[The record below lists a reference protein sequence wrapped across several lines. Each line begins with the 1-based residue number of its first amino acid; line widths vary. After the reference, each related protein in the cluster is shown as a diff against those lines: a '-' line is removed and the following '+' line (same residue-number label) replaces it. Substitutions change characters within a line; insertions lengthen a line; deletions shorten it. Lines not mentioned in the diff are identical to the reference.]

1 MKAVRAPK
9 PIVMEP
15 MSAAGRSRA
24 ACVKCG
30 LCSNPSPFVEGYVP
44 DGYTGEYLFIID
56 YPHMEFARTGN
67 PYEGMTGELLR
78 AAMQDA
84 GLRRKQVAVMPA
96 LRCQPLLTGS
106 KKPKITSLRACAP
119 FLYRALHQLRAPRV
133 LVLGEAAAK
142 SLLNSSKPA
151 RIVKLRGRVQ
161 TLETEG
167 NTYQWWVT
175 YSIHDAL
182 KNPQTY
188 TRLVE
193 DIDRFE
199 WPLTP
204 HPGNTPPKNTKA
216 AGFDSEFWED
226 EVFCGAVS
234 DGKTSVVYPVSD
246 WKKKLPPLLD
256 GKVFI
261 GHQPAVD
268 LEALLKKGVR
278 LKSMELWLQGKKQ
291 RDTILE
297 AKLADENRGKD
308 GYRLENLLLSDYRT
322 DSWKID
328 TEAYGI
334 NSSLWP
340 PDLRNERCR
349 LDAWAT
355 VLAHEATLDRI
366 EGPSQMC
373 HAIAMTLR
381 RIFHTGVYLDE
392 KTVKRMHRV
401 VAQNK
406 EEARKE
412 VMAWVTE
419 RFGWDEFDPGKD
431 AQVRELL
438 YDRYKLGLPVK
449 ARTKAGLPSADAKRL
464 KEASETVPELAQVLR
479 YNKYDKLDSTY
490 CASLAEKFQRQPD
503 GRLWMPVR
511 INPLAA
517 KTGRRASDSPNLQ
530 NWPVSVRRIIVSR
543 FKDGVIADND
553 YCVDPKA
560 RVLCADLVWRS
571 AQSLAVGQEL
581 IAFDEYGPNRKMR
594 RTKVTSV
601 KTLRRP
607 TVRVVTDRGSV
618 VCSVEHRWLVKASG
632 KQEYEWKAAQNVQ
645 PGEYI
650 PFYAEPWEADRTFDG
665 GWLSGMYDGE
675 GWVSGGGVGIAQ
687 KPGPV
692 ADRVRALL
700 EDRGFAVKEYKNASG
715 ISCYSV
721 QGSAGEK
728 LRVLGMFRPMRLL
741 PKADGLWEG
750 RQAWGKWNR
759 PAKVLAVQAVKSM
772 GDVVAVGTETNTLI
786 VEGLYSHNSKLEPV
800 LGGWVTGEHRLS
812 EYFTKHENGYIKIG
826 EDFFKTTV
834 DKKSDQYRAIKALVL
849 AIIYNQKKWSL
860 AENLWIVHGVR
871 LDSSYERHQELAGE
885 MLDKFLTDLFPG
897 IIEYQERQEAFV
909 LEHGYVTNA
918 LGQKRRLPLPPEPPR
933 SEKEAYRKWC
943 KYRAHVVN
951 QAINGPI
958 QGLASYVTGAGMIDL
973 ERRFL
978 EEYKLSYEEYHV
990 RLMEKRWPTMPLL
1003 CIEVHDDLVLDIP
1016 DKLAEKTTPVVH
1028 EVMSEVPS
1036 LRAILSDLNVTLKIE
1051 TNIGPC
1057 WGLKS

>member
-44 DGYTGEYLFIID
+44 DGYTGEYLFILD
-56 YPHMEFARTGN
+56 YPHMEFARSGN

-84 GLRRKQVAVMPA
+84 GLRKKQVAVMPA

-133 LVLGEAAAK
+133 LALGEAAAK
-142 SLLNSSKPA
+142 ALLNAAHPPKT
-151 RIVKLRGRVQ
+151 VKLRGRVQ
-161 TLETEG
+161 TLTTGEDSYE
-167 NTYQWWVT
+167 WWGT

-193 DIDRFE
+193 DIERFE
-199 WPLTP
+199 WALTP

-216 AGFDSEFWED
+216 VGFDSEFWED

-234 DGKTSVVYPVSD
+234 DGKTAVVYPVSD

-268 LEALLKKGVR
+268 LEALLKKGVK

-308 GYRLENLLLSDYRT
+308 GYRLENLLLSDYKT
-322 DSWKID
+322 ESWKVD
-328 TEAYGI
+328 TEDYGI

-340 PDLRNERCR
+340 PELRDERCR

-355 VLAHEATLDRI
+355 VLAHEAALDRI

-392 KTVKRMHRV
+392 KTVKKMHRV
-401 VAQNK
+401 VAKNK

-438 YDRYKLGLPVK
+438 YDRDKLGLPIK

-464 KEASETVPELAQVLR
+464 KEASEQVPELAQVLR

-490 CASLAEKFQRQPD
+490 CATLAEKFQRQPD

-530 NWPVSVRRIIVSR
+530 NWPVSVRRVIVSR

-553 YCVDPKA
+553 FCIDPKA

-571 AQSLAVGQEL
+571 AQSLTVGQEL
-581 IAFDEYGPNRKMR
+581 IAFDEHGPNRKMR

-632 KQEYEWKAAQNVQ
+632 KQEYEWKAAQNVR

-650 PFYAEPWEADRTFDG
+650 PF
-665 GWLSGMYDGE
+665 
-675 GWVSGGGVGIAQ
+675 
-687 KPGPV
+687 
-692 ADRVRALL
+692 
-700 EDRGFAVKEYKNASG
+700 
-715 ISCYSV
+715 
-721 QGSAGEK
+721 
-728 LRVLGMFRPMRLL
+728 L

-750 RQAWGKWNR
+750 RQAWGKWSR

-871 LDSSYERHQELAGE
+871 LDSNYERHQELAGE

-918 LGQKRRLPLPPEPPR
+918 LGQLRRLPLPPEPPR
-933 SEKEAYRKWC
+933 SEKEAYKKWC

-978 EEYKLSYEEYHV
+978 EQYNLTYEEYHV

-1003 CIEVHDDLVLDIP
+1003 CIEVHDDLVLDMP
-1016 DKLAEKTTPVVH
+1016 GKLAEKTTPVVH
-1028 EVMSEVPS
+1028 EVMSQVPS

-1051 TNIGPC
+1051 TIIGPS
-1057 WGLKS
+1057 WGLKQ

>member
-44 DGYTGEYLFIID
+44 DGYTGEYLFILD
-56 YPHMEFARTGN
+56 YPHMEFARSGN

-84 GLRRKQVAVMPA
+84 GLRKKQVAVMPA

-133 LVLGEAAAK
+133 LALGEAAAK
-142 SLLNSSKPA
+142 ALLNAAHPPKT
-151 RIVKLRGRVQ
+151 VKLRGRVQ
-161 TLETEG
+161 TLTTGEDSYE
-167 NTYQWWVT
+167 WWGT

-193 DIDRFE
+193 DIERFE

-204 HPGNTPPKNTKA
+204 HPANTPPKNTKA
-216 AGFDSEFWED
+216 VGFDSEFWED

-234 DGKTSVVYPVSD
+234 DGKTAVVYPVSD

-256 GKVFI
+256 GKVFV

-268 LEALLKKGVR
+268 LEALLKKGVK
-278 LKSMELWLQGKKQ
+278 LKSMELWLQGKRQ

-322 DSWKID
+322 DSWKVD

-340 PDLRNERCR
+340 PDLRDERCR

-355 VLAHEATLDRI
+355 VLAHEAALERV

-392 KTVKRMHRV
+392 KTVKKMHRV
-401 VAQNK
+401 VAKNK
-406 EEARKE
+406 EAARKE

-438 YDRYKLGLPVK
+438 YDRDKLGLPIK

-464 KEASETVPELAQVLR
+464 KEASEQVPELAQVLR

-490 CASLAEKFQRQPD
+490 CASLAEKFVRQPG

-530 NWPVSVRRIIVSR
+530 NWPVAVRRIIVSR
-543 FKDGVIADND
+543 FRDGVIADND

-632 KQEYEWKAAQNVQ
+632 KQEYEWKAAQNVR

-650 PFYAEPWEADRTFDG
+650 PFYAEPWEAD
-665 GWLSGMYDGE
+665 
-675 GWVSGGGVGIAQ
+675 
-687 KPGPV
+687 
-692 ADRVRALL
+692 
-700 EDRGFAVKEYKNASG
+700 
-715 ISCYSV
+715 
-721 QGSAGEK
+721 
-728 LRVLGMFRPMRLL
+728 
-741 PKADGLWEG
+741 GLWEG
-750 RQAWGKWNR
+750 RPAWGKWNR

-871 LDSSYERHQELAGE
+871 LDSNYERHQELAGE

-978 EEYKLSYEEYHV
+978 EQYKLTYEEYHV

-1016 DKLAEKTTPVVH
+1016 GKLAEKTTPVVH
-1028 EVMSEVPS
+1028 EVMSQVPS

-1051 TNIGPC
+1051 TNIGPS
-1057 WGLKS
+1057 WGLKQ

>member
-44 DGYTGEYLFIID
+44 DGYTGEYLFILD

-67 PYEGMTGELLR
+67 PYEGMTGEVLR
-78 AAMQDA
+78 DAMQDA

-119 FLYRALHQLRAPRV
+119 FLYRALHQLQAPRV

-142 SLLNSSKPA
+142 SLLNSSRPA

-216 AGFDSEFWED
+216 VGFDSEFWED

-268 LEALLKKGVR
+268 LEALLKKGVK

-322 DSWKID
+322 DSWKVD
-328 TEAYGI
+328 TEAYGV

-355 VLAHEATLDRI
+355 VLAHEAALDRI

-438 YDRYKLGLPVK
+438 YDRDKLGLPIK

-553 YCVDPKA
+553 Y
-560 RVLCADLVWRS
+560 
-571 AQSLAVGQEL
+571 
-581 IAFDEYGPNRKMR
+581 
-594 RTKVTSV
+594 
-601 KTLRRP
+601 
-607 TVRVVTDRGSV
+607 
-618 VCSVEHRWLVKASG
+618 
-632 KQEYEWKAAQNVQ
+632 
-645 PGEYI
+645 
-650 PFYAEPWEADRTFDG
+650 
-665 GWLSGMYDGE
+665 
-675 GWVSGGGVGIAQ
+675 
-687 KPGPV
+687 
-692 ADRVRALL
+692 
-700 EDRGFAVKEYKNASG
+700 
-715 ISCYSV
+715 
-721 QGSAGEK
+721 
-728 LRVLGMFRPMRLL
+728 
-741 PKADGLWEG
+741 
-750 RQAWGKWNR
+750 
-759 PAKVLAVQAVKSM
+759 
-772 GDVVAVGTETNTLI
+772 
-786 VEGLYSHNSKLEPV
+786 SKLEPV

-1016 DKLAEKTTPVVH
+1016 GKLAEKTTPVVH

-1057 WGLKS
+1057 WGMKQ

>member
-1 MKAVRAPK
+1 MNPLIVAPVLE
-9 PIVMEP
+9 I
-15 MSAAGRSRA
+15 GR
-24 ACVKCG
+24 
-30 LCSNPSPFVEGYVP
+30 
-44 DGYTGEYLFIID
+44 
-56 YPHMEFARTGN
+56 
-67 PYEGMTGELLR
+67 
-78 AAMQDA
+78 
-84 GLRRKQVAVMPA
+84 
-96 LRCQPLLTGS
+96 
-106 KKPKITSLRACAP
+106 
-119 FLYRALHQLRAPRV
+119 
-133 LVLGEAAAK
+133 
-142 SLLNSSKPA
+142 
-151 RIVKLRGRVQ
+151 
-161 TLETEG
+161 TL
-167 NTYQWWVT
+167 
-175 YSIHDAL
+175 
-182 KNPQTY
+182 
-188 TRLVE
+188 
-193 DIDRFE
+193 IDRFF
-199 WPLTP
+199 P
-204 HPGNTPPKNTKA
+204 
-216 AGFDSEFWED
+216 
-226 EVFCGAVS
+226 
-234 DGKTSVVYPVSD
+234 
-246 WKKKLPPLLD
+246 
-256 GKVFI
+256 
-261 GHQPAVD
+261 
-268 LEALLKKGVR
+268 
-278 LKSMELWLQGKKQ
+278 
-291 RDTILE
+291 
-297 AKLADENRGKD
+297 
-308 GYRLENLLLSDYRT
+308 
-322 DSWKID
+322 
-328 TEAYGI
+328 
-334 NSSLWP
+334 
-340 PDLRNERCR
+340 
-349 LDAWAT
+349 
-355 VLAHEATLDRI
+355 
-366 EGPSQMC
+366 
-373 HAIAMTLR
+373 
-381 RIFHTGVYLDE
+381 
-392 KTVKRMHRV
+392 
-401 VAQNK
+401 NK

-419 RFGWDEFDPGKD
+419 RFGWDDFDPGKD

-464 KEASETVPELAQVLR
+464 KEASEAVPELAQVLR

-553 YCVDPKA
+553 YCVSPKA
-560 RVLCADLVWRS
+560 RVLCADLRWRA
-571 AQSLAVGQEL
+571 AQDLSVGQEI
-581 IAFDEYGPNRKMR
+581 IAFPEHGDKRKMQR
-594 RTKVTSV
+594 AHVTSLR
-601 KTLRRP
+601 TLTRP
-607 TVRVVTDRGSV
+607 TMRVVTDRGSV
-618 VCSVEHRWLVKASG
+618 EVSCEHRWLVKAGG
-632 KQEYEWKAAQNVQ
+632 KHAYDWKMTQDIV

-650 PFYAEPWEADRTFDG
+650 PFYAEPWEEDRTHEG
-665 GWLSGMYDGE
+665 GYLAGLYDGE
-675 GWVSGGGVGIAQ
+675 GWVSGGSVGFGQ
-687 KPGPV
+687 NEGPILRDV
-692 ADRVRALL
+692 EGALHR
-700 EDRGFAVKEYKNASG
+700 RGFSTVVHGRGKMKSLHISG
-715 ISCYSV
+715 SV
-721 QGSAGEK
+721 GEK
-728 LRVLGMFRPMRLL
+728 LRLLGMLRPKRLL
-741 PKADGLWEG
+741 SKASVLWEG
-750 RQAWGKWNR
+750 RQGWGKHST
-759 PAKVLAVQAVKSM
+759 PAKVLAVQHVRKD
-772 GDVVAVGTETNTLI
+772 GTVVAIGTTTNTVI
-786 VEGLYSHNSKLEPV
+786 VEGLFSHNSKLEPV

-978 EEYKLSYEEYHV
+978 EQYKLSYEEYHV

-1016 DKLAEKTTPVVH
+1016 GKLAEKTTPIVH

-1057 WGLKS
+1057 WGLKG

>member
-1 MKAVRAPK
+1 
-9 PIVMEP
+9 
-15 MSAAGRSRA
+15 
-24 ACVKCG
+24 
-30 LCSNPSPFVEGYVP
+30 
-44 DGYTGEYLFIID
+44 
-56 YPHMEFARTGN
+56 
-67 PYEGMTGELLR
+67 
-78 AAMQDA
+78 
-84 GLRRKQVAVMPA
+84 
-96 LRCQPLLTGS
+96 
-106 KKPKITSLRACAP
+106 
-119 FLYRALHQLRAPRV
+119 
-133 LVLGEAAAK
+133 
-142 SLLNSSKPA
+142 
-151 RIVKLRGRVQ
+151 
-161 TLETEG
+161 
-167 NTYQWWVT
+167 
-175 YSIHDAL
+175 
-182 KNPQTY
+182 
-188 TRLVE
+188 
-193 DIDRFE
+193 
-199 WPLTP
+199 
-204 HPGNTPPKNTKA
+204 
-216 AGFDSEFWED
+216 
-226 EVFCGAVS
+226 
-234 DGKTSVVYPVSD
+234 
-246 WKKKLPPLLD
+246 
-256 GKVFI
+256 
-261 GHQPAVD
+261 
-268 LEALLKKGVR
+268 
-278 LKSMELWLQGKKQ
+278 
-291 RDTILE
+291 
-297 AKLADENRGKD
+297 
-308 GYRLENLLLSDYRT
+308 
-322 DSWKID
+322 
-328 TEAYGI
+328 
-334 NSSLWP
+334 
-340 PDLRNERCR
+340 
-349 LDAWAT
+349 
-355 VLAHEATLDRI
+355 
-366 EGPSQMC
+366 
-373 HAIAMTLR
+373 MTLR

-431 AQVRELL
+431 AHVRELL
-438 YDRYKLGLPVK
+438 YDRDKLGLPIK

-464 KEASETVPELAQVLR
+464 KEASEAVPELAQVLR

-490 CASLAEKFQRQPD
+490 CASLAEKFQRQPG

-553 YCVDPKA
+553 YCVSPSA
-560 RVLCADLVWRS
+560 RVLCADLRWRAAKDLS
-571 AQSLAVGQEL
+571 IGQEI
-581 IAFDEYGPNRKMR
+581 IAFPEHGQRRTMR
-594 RTKVTSV
+594 RARITSL
-601 KTLRRP
+601 KSLTRP
-607 TVRVVTDRGSV
+607 TMRVVTDRGSV
-618 VCSVEHRWLVKASG
+618 EVSCEHRWLVKQSG
-632 KQEYEWKAAQNVQ
+632 KHAYDWKMTQDIV

-650 PFYAEPWEADRTFDG
+650 PFYAEPWEEDRTREG
-665 GWLSGMYDGE
+665 GYLAGLYDGE
-675 GWVSGGGVGIAQ
+675 GWVSGGSVGFGQNEGPILRDVEDALQ
-687 KPGPV
+687 RRGFSTTVYGKGKTKSLQIEGPV
-692 ADRVRALL
+692 
-700 EDRGFAVKEYKNASG
+700 
-715 ISCYSV
+715 
-721 QGSAGEK
+721 GEK
-728 LRVLGMFRPMRLL
+728 LRLLGMLRPKRLL
-741 PKADGLWEG
+741 SKASVLWEG
-750 RQAWGKWNR
+750 RQGWGKHST
-759 PAKVLAVQAVKSM
+759 PAKVLAVQHVRKD
-772 GDVVAVGTETNTLI
+772 GPVVAIGTTTNTVI
-786 VEGLYSHNSKLEPV
+786 VEGLFSHNSKLEPV

-978 EEYKLSYEEYHV
+978 EEYNLSYEEYHV

-1016 DKLAEKTTPVVH
+1016 GKLAEKTTPVVH

-1057 WGLKS
+1057 WGLKG

>member
-119 FLYRALHQLRAPRV
+119 FLYRALHQLQAPRV

-188 TRLVE
+188 TRIVE

-204 HPGNTPPKNTKA
+204 HPGNTPPKSTKA
-216 AGFDSEFWED
+216 VGFDSEFWED

-256 GKVFI
+256 GRVFI

-322 DSWKID
+322 DSWKVD

-355 VLAHEATLDRI
+355 VLAHEAALDRI

-431 AQVRELL
+431 AHVRELL
-438 YDRYKLGLPVK
+438 YDRDKLGLPIK

-464 KEASETVPELAQVLR
+464 KEASEAVPELAQVLR

-490 CASLAEKFQRQPD
+490 CASLAEKFQRQPG

-553 YCVDPKA
+553 YCVSPSA
-560 RVLCADLVWRS
+560 RVLCADLRWRA
-571 AQSLAVGQEL
+571 AQDLAVGQEI
-581 IAFDEYGPNRKMR
+581 IAFPEHGSKRKMQR
-594 RTKVTSV
+594 AHVTSL
-601 KTLRRP
+601 KTLTRP
-607 TVRVVTDRGSV
+607 TMRVVTDRGSV
-618 VCSVEHRWLVKASG
+618 EVSCEHRWLVKASG
-632 KQEYEWKAAQNVQ
+632 KHAYDWKMTQDIV

-650 PFYAEPWEADRTFDG
+650 PFYAEPWEEDRTREG
-665 GWLSGMYDGE
+665 GYLAGLYDGE
-675 GWVSGGGVGIAQ
+675 GWVSGGSVGFGQNEGPILRDVEDALQ
-687 KPGPV
+687 RRGFSTTVYGQGKTKSLQIEGPV
-692 ADRVRALL
+692 
-700 EDRGFAVKEYKNASG
+700 
-715 ISCYSV
+715 
-721 QGSAGEK
+721 GEK
-728 LRVLGMFRPMRLL
+728 LRLLGMLRPKRLL
-741 PKADGLWEG
+741 SKASVLWEG
-750 RQAWGKWNR
+750 RQGWGKHST
-759 PAKVLAVQAVKSM
+759 PAKVLAVQHVRKD
-772 GDVVAVGTETNTLI
+772 GPVVAIGTTTNTVI
-786 VEGLYSHNSKLEPV
+786 VEGLFSHNSKLEPV

-1016 DKLAEKTTPVVH
+1016 GKLAEKTTPVVH

-1057 WGLKS
+1057 WGLKG

>member
-30 LCSNPSPFVEGYVP
+30 LCSSPSPFVEGYVP

-119 FLYRALHQLRAPRV
+119 FLYRALHQLQAPRV
-133 LVLGEAAAK
+133 LALGEAAAK
-142 SLLNSSKPA
+142 SLLNSSKPP

-167 NTYQWWVT
+167 NSYQWWAT

-182 KNPQTY
+182 KNPQLY

-199 WPLTP
+199 WDIVP
-204 HPGNTPPKNTKA
+204 HPGNTPPKNAKA
-216 AGFDSEFWED
+216 VGFDSEFWED

-268 LEALLKKGVR
+268 LEALLKKGVK

-340 PDLRNERCR
+340 PDLRDERCR

-355 VLAHEATLDRI
+355 VLAYEALKDKL

-438 YDRYKLGLPVK
+438 YDRDRLGLPIK

-490 CASLAEKFQRQPD
+490 CTSLAEKFQRQPD

-530 NWPVSVRRIIVSR
+530 NWPVAVRRIIVSR

-553 YCVDPKA
+553 Y
-560 RVLCADLVWRS
+560 
-571 AQSLAVGQEL
+571 
-581 IAFDEYGPNRKMR
+581 
-594 RTKVTSV
+594 
-601 KTLRRP
+601 
-607 TVRVVTDRGSV
+607 
-618 VCSVEHRWLVKASG
+618 
-632 KQEYEWKAAQNVQ
+632 
-645 PGEYI
+645 
-650 PFYAEPWEADRTFDG
+650 
-665 GWLSGMYDGE
+665 
-675 GWVSGGGVGIAQ
+675 
-687 KPGPV
+687 
-692 ADRVRALL
+692 
-700 EDRGFAVKEYKNASG
+700 
-715 ISCYSV
+715 
-721 QGSAGEK
+721 
-728 LRVLGMFRPMRLL
+728 
-741 PKADGLWEG
+741 
-750 RQAWGKWNR
+750 
-759 PAKVLAVQAVKSM
+759 
-772 GDVVAVGTETNTLI
+772 
-786 VEGLYSHNSKLEPV
+786 SKLEPV

-871 LDSSYERHQELAGE
+871 LDSNYERHQELAGE

-918 LGQKRRLPLPPEPPR
+918 LGQLRRLPLPPEPPR
-933 SEKEAYRKWC
+933 SEKEAYRRWC

-1016 DKLAEKTTPVVH
+1016 GKLAEKTTPVVH

-1051 TNIGPC
+1051 TNIGPT
-1057 WGLKS
+1057 WGLKG